1 MARVLS
7 SDEAALV
14 AELRRRASAPAT
26 AEELAEAG
34 AAFDAIKKL
43 RASMGPIELTLEELL
58 SDDDGEGD

>member
-7 SDEAALV
+7 ADDAAIV

-26 AEELAEAG
+26 AEEMADAG
-34 AAFDAIKKL
+34 AAFEAVKKL
-43 RASMGPIELTLEELL
+43 RAAMAPIDLTLEELL